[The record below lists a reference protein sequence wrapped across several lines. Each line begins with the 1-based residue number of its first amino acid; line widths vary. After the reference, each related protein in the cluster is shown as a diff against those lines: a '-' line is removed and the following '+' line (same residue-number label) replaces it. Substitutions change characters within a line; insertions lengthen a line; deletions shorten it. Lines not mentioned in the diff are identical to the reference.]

1 MGKVA
6 PIDVVAAVIYHK
18 KKYEGKYLIVRRG
31 PDQSGAGFWEFPGG
45 KVEPHESQEDAL
57 KREIK
62 EELNLDIQIESFL
75 TEILHDYPSKT
86 IRLLVY
92 LCSVEDD
99 REMVLE
105 EHDLYLW
112 QTPQEINLETL
123 SAADRPVIKLLRE

>member
-1 MGKVA
+1 M
-6 PIDVVAAVIYHK
+6 
-18 KKYEGKYLIVRRG
+18 RC
-31 PDQSGAGFWEFPGG
+31 
-45 KVEPHESQEDAL
+45 
-57 KREIK
+57 
-62 EELNLDIQIESFL
+62 FL

-112 QTPQEINLETL
+112 QIPQEINLETL